1 MKYLLNEHL
10 NVLRIANIQG
20 PQREYEEFLQAL
32 YEIHLNNLPQDQLL
46 NEGREFVDKVK
57 DTFKKATG
65 QSKKYLQYSFN
76 QFKKNGEKP
85 SEFVKEI
92 GDIFQGVNIKEV
104 DKVKGA
110 LKLAKIYSL
119 SGNNINEATGK
130 AVDISSISDL
140 ENLQNGQKFIWKGKY
155 EPDYEDNIGKILNP
169 IRGTVGQTAGDIYGL
184 VPDEEYYWAYD
195 SENNQKYL
203 VNAKQKNVIEKSSP
217 GGAKFIQ
224 KIGDFFRKF
233 KWLTAAMVAPVLA
246 SATVGAN
253 AEPIGQLVKAI
264 TGDNVNIDNTPD
276 NVTGSNPDYM
286 GDIDQDKITSAGG
299 GDDVKVTK
307 GNVDL
312 GVDSP
317 DSTDST
323 NIQQF
328 KQDAKK
334 LLPDENFDFVK
345 ACLKFDTGEYKAD
358 QSTKDA
364 VAKNLTKST
373 LKEVEK
379 IIKEKGITKSL
390 TINQK
395 VIGHISSNP
404 DKSNGSN
411 QSNVANDESNL
422 AKGRAA
428 TMEEITKLSNEQVA
442 KIIKD
447 KLGIDV
453 KFNTKVIS
461 DSDIDGQVQHNAVD
475 QSADQS
481 STTEVKV
488 DTDGGKK
495 IPTIKNWQPIVAVT
509 GKGGSD
515 MGQRVDIPGKE
526 EAPNRTDDSPK
537 DKEDKE
543 TERRTDTTRPIPVG
557 DADPDE
563 AKKLFKNKNLN
574 RNQEIFSVLKMAN
587 PNIKGDPNDTTYKSW
602 DPNTKKVVISLRKS
616 PDTLLKKFQQVT
628 GINLSQ
634 RQKSTGFFKRSGV
647 AESIS
652 LGNMLS
658 EAAID
663 QTLATI
669 GVTDDAIR
677 KNKVEVMA
685 MLMDMYNLR
694 YDDVDKSKLTP
705 DEQKQLKDITVSEE
719 LEKQIQKQRPD
730 VSVLEKDIESNT
742 SLKTALSRINTYDE
756 FEALVLGMAA
766 LVNPN
771 FAKQKQDVRTALSS
785 LASKVRTMKEESDT
799 PSDTKGVYKII
810 ETLKLLKNHL
820 NNINNKEEFEQLIFA
835 LLKYIDPKGTITKD
849 TSKLASAIIAAS
861 NRSSLKDAR
870 PIDLDQLGR

>member
-10 NVLRIANIQG
+10 NVLRIANIQNKE
-20 PQREYEEFLQAL
+20 REYEEFLQSL
-32 YEIHLNNLPQDQLL
+32 YEINLINNYSKDQLL
-46 NEGREFVDKVK
+46 NEGFVDKVK
-57 DTFKKATG
+57 DTFKKATD

-85 SEFVKEI
+85 SEFVKDI
-92 GDIFQGVNIKEV
+92 GDVFQGVNIKNV
-104 DKVKGA
+104 SDLKNLKDV

-119 SGNNINEATGK
+119 SDKNINEANGK
-130 AVDISSISDL
+130 SVNISSINDL
-140 ENLQNGQKFIWKGKY
+140 EKLQNGQKFIWKGKY
-155 EPDYEDNIGKILNP
+155 EPDYEDAIGKILNP
-169 IRGTVGQTAGDIYGL
+169 IRGKVGQTSGDIYGL

-195 SENNQKYL
+195 DANNQKYL
-203 VNAKQKNVIEKSSP
+203 VNNRQKNTIEKSSDYA
-217 GGAKFIQ
+217 GGGVIQ
-224 KIGDFFRKF
+224 KIGDFFRKH
-233 KWLTAAMVAPVLA
+233 KWLTAAMVAPVMG
-246 SATVGAN
+246 SAVVGGN
-253 AEPIGQLVKAI
+253 ADATGQVVKAL
-264 TGDNVNIDNTPD
+264 TGGDVNINNND
-276 NVTGSNPDYM
+276 VLQSGSNPDFM
-286 GDIDQDKITSAGG
+286 GDEDGDGLTKAGG

-307 GNVDL
+307 GNINL

-345 ACLKFDTGEYKAD
+345 AGLKFDTGEYKAD

-364 VAKNLTKST
+364 VSKNLTKST

-379 IIKEKGITKSL
+379 IIKEKGVTKSL
-390 TINQK
+390 TIDQK
-395 VIGHISSNP
+395 VTGHVSFNP
-404 DKSNGSN
+404 DKSDGSN
-411 QSNVANDESNL
+411 QSNVANDGSDL

-428 TMEEITKLSNEQVA
+428 TMEEITKSSNEQVA

-453 KFNTKVIS
+453 KFNTETTS
-461 DSDIDGQVQHNAVD
+461 DSDLDGQIQHNAVD

-488 DTDGGKK
+488 DTDGGEK
-495 IPTIKNWQPIVAVT
+495 IPTIKNWKPVVAVT

-515 MGQRVDIPGKE
+515 MGQRVDIKRPDVKG
-526 EAPNRTDDSPK
+526 S
-537 DKEDKE
+537 EDKGSE
-543 TERRTDTTRPIPVG
+543 DEGPKRDERPIPTG

-602 DPNTKKVVISLRKS
+602 YPTIKKVVISLRKS

-634 RQKSTGFFKRSGV
+634 RQKSTGKFKRSGV
-647 AESIS
+647 AENIS
-652 LGNMLS
+652 LGNMLN

-663 QTLATI
+663 QTLASI

-685 MLMDMYNLR
+685 MLMAMYNLR

-705 DEQKQLKDITVSEE
+705 EEQKQLKDITVSEE

-730 VSVLEKDIESNT
+730 VSVLEKDIESNS
-742 SLKTALSRINTYDE
+742 SLKTALSRISTYDE

-771 FAKQKQDVRTALSS
+771 FAKQKQDIRTALSS
-785 LASKVRTMKEESDT
+785 LASKVRAMKEESDT
-799 PSDTKGVYKII
+799 PSDTAGVYKII

-820 NNINNKEEFEQLIFA
+820 NNISNREEFEQLIFA

-849 TSKLASAIIAAS
+849 TSKLANAIIAAS

>member
-10 NVLRIANIQG
+10 NVLRIANIQNEE
-20 PQREYEEFLQAL
+20 REFEEFLQSL
-32 YEIHLNNLPQDQLL
+32 YEINLINNYSKDQLL
-46 NEGREFVDKVK
+46 NEGFVDKVK
-57 DTFKKATG
+57 DTFKKATD

-85 SEFVKEI
+85 SEFVKNI
-92 GDIFQGVNIKEV
+92 GDVFSGSGVKKPS
-104 DKVKGA
+104 D
-110 LKLAKIYSL
+110 LKTILQLAKIYSL
-119 SGNNINEATGK
+119 SNNKINEADEK
-130 AVDISSISDL
+130 AVEISSVSDL
-140 ENLQNGQKFIWKGKY
+140 EKLENGAKFIWKGKY
-155 EPDYEDNIGKILNP
+155 DKSIGASNFKNLPN
-169 IRGTVGQTAGDIYGL
+169 GL
-184 VPDEEYYWAYD
+184 IPGEEYIQAYD
-195 SENNQKYL
+195 DVNNAWI
-203 VNAKQKNVIEKSSP
+203 VSNTKNIARIEKSSDYA
-217 GGAKFIQ
+217 GGGVIQ

-286 GDIDQDKITSAGG
+286 GDVDQDKITSAGG
-299 GDDVKVTK
+299 GDDVPDSIKKPIKLGGDGQIDNQDFKVFK
-307 GNVDL
+307 DKIKSLIPNENVD
-312 GVDSP
+312 DI
-317 DSTDST
+317 STAAT
-323 NIQQF
+323 F
-328 KQDAKK
+328 
-334 LLPDENFDFVK
+334 EV
-345 ACLKFDTGEYKAD
+345 GEYK
-358 QSTKDA
+358 
-364 VAKNLTKST
+364 LTPEQQKWV
-373 LKEVEK
+373 VEK
-379 IIKEKGITKSL
+379 GTNNVLNQIQKVIAEKGVTDTITVDGD
-390 TINQK
+390 I
-395 VIGHISSNP
+395 IGHISSNAG
-404 DKSNGSN
+404 D
-411 QSNVANDESNL
+411 QDNVANDGSDL
-422 AKGRAA
+422 VKARAA
-428 TMEEITKLSNEQVA
+428 TGDDIDKEIQ
-442 KIIKD
+442 KIIIEKVKGVFGD
-447 KLGIDV
+447 KV
-453 KFNTKVIS
+453 KVVFKVQTQA
-461 DSDIDGQVQHNAVD
+461 DSNVDDQTQHRATNYT
-475 QSADQS
+475 ADQS
-481 STTEVKV
+481 VVVKYKV
-488 DTDGGKK
+488 DTDGGKTY
-495 IPTIKNWQPIVAVT
+495 TIKNWQPIVAVT
-509 GKGGSD
+509 GKGVND
-515 MGQRVDIPGKE
+515 MGQRVDIPGEKK
-526 EAPNRTDDSPK
+526 APKPTDDSPK
-537 DKEDKE
+537 NKDDKE
-543 TERRTDTTRPIPVG
+543 TERRTDDVKPILVG

-634 RQKSTGFFKRSGV
+634 RQKSTGLFKRSGV
-647 AESIS
+647 AENIS
-652 LGNMLS
+652 LGNMLN

-663 QTLATI
+663 QTLASI

-705 DEQKQLKDITVSEE
+705 EEQKQLKDITVSEE

-730 VSVLEKDIESNT
+730 VSVLEKDIESNS

-771 FAKQKQDVRTALSS
+771 FAKQKQDIRTALSS
-785 LASKVRTMKEESDT
+785 LASKVRAMKEESDT
-799 PSDTKGVYKII
+799 PSDTEGVYKII

-820 NNINNKEEFEQLIFA
+820 NNINNREEFEQLIFA

-849 TSKLASAIIAAS
+849 TSKLANAIIAAS

-870 PIDLDQLGR
+870 PVDLDQLGR

>member
-10 NVLRIANIQG
+10 NVLRIANIQNEE
-20 PQREYEEFLQAL
+20 REFEEFLQSL
-32 YEIHLNNLPQDQLL
+32 YEINLINNYSKDQLL
-46 NEGREFVDKVK
+46 NEGFVDKVK
-57 DTFKKATG
+57 DTFKKATD

-85 SEFVKEI
+85 SEFVKNI
-92 GDIFQGVNIKEV
+92 GDVFSGSGVKKPS
-104 DKVKGA
+104 D
-110 LKLAKIYSL
+110 LKTILQLAKIYSL
-119 SGNNINEATGK
+119 SNNKINEADEK
-130 AVDISSISDL
+130 AVEISSVSDL
-140 ENLQNGQKFIWKGKY
+140 EKLENGAKFIWKGKY
-155 EPDYEDNIGKILNP
+155 DKSIGASNFKNLPN
-169 IRGTVGQTAGDIYGL
+169 GL
-184 VPDEEYYWAYD
+184 IPGEEYIQAYD
-195 SENNQKYL
+195 DVNNAWI
-203 VNAKQKNVIEKSSP
+203 VSNTKNIARIEKSSDYA
-217 GGAKFIQ
+217 GGGVIQ

-286 GDIDQDKITSAGG
+286 GDVDQDKITSAGG
-299 GDDVKVTK
+299 GDDVPDSIKKPIKLGGDGQIDNQDFKVFK
-307 GNVDL
+307 DKIKSLIPNENVD
-312 GVDSP
+312 DI
-317 DSTDST
+317 STAAT
-323 NIQQF
+323 F
-328 KQDAKK
+328 
-334 LLPDENFDFVK
+334 EV
-345 ACLKFDTGEYKAD
+345 GEYK
-358 QSTKDA
+358 
-364 VAKNLTKST
+364 LTPEQQKWV
-373 LKEVEK
+373 VEK
-379 IIKEKGITKSL
+379 GTNNVLNQIQKVIAEKGVTDTITVDGD
-390 TINQK
+390 I
-395 VIGHISSNP
+395 IGHISSNAG
-404 DKSNGSN
+404 D
-411 QSNVANDESNL
+411 QDNVANDGSDL
-422 AKGRAA
+422 VKARAA
-428 TMEEITKLSNEQVA
+428 TGDDIDKEIQ
-442 KIIKD
+442 KIIIEKVKGVFGD
-447 KLGIDV
+447 KV
-453 KFNTKVIS
+453 KVVFKVQTQA
-461 DSDIDGQVQHNAVD
+461 DSNVDDQTQHRATNYT
-475 QSADQS
+475 ADQS
-481 STTEVKV
+481 VVVKYKV
-488 DTDGGKK
+488 DTDGGKTY
-495 IPTIKNWQPIVAVT
+495 TIKNWQPIVAVT
-509 GKGGSD
+509 GKGVND
-515 MGQRVDIPGKE
+515 MGQRVDIPGEKK
-526 EAPNRTDDSPK
+526 APKPTDDSPK
-537 DKEDKE
+537 NKDDKE
-543 TERRTDTTRPIPVG
+543 TERRTDDVKPILVG

-634 RQKSTGFFKRSGV
+634 RQKSTGKFKRSGV
-647 AESIS
+647 AENIS

-663 QTLATI
+663 QTLVSI
-669 GVTDDAIR
+669 GITDDAIR

-705 DEQKQLKDITVSEE
+705 EEQKQLKDITVSEE

-730 VSVLEKDIESNT
+730 VSVLEKDIESNS

-771 FAKQKQDVRTALSS
+771 FAKQKQDIRTALSS
-785 LASKVRTMKEESDT
+785 LASKVRAMKEESDT
-799 PSDTKGVYKII
+799 PSDTEGVYKVI

-820 NNINNKEEFEQLIFA
+820 NNINNREEFEQLIFA

-849 TSKLASAIIAAS
+849 TSKLANAIIAAS

-870 PIDLDQLGR
+870 PVDLDQLGR

>member
-10 NVLRIANIQG
+10 NVLRIANIQNEE
-20 PQREYEEFLQAL
+20 REFEEFLQSL
-32 YEIHLNNLPQDQLL
+32 YEINLINNYSKDQLL
-46 NEGREFVDKVK
+46 NEGFVDKVK
-57 DTFKKATG
+57 DTFKKATD

-85 SEFVKEI
+85 SEFVKNI
-92 GDIFQGVNIKEV
+92 GDVFSGSGVKKPS
-104 DKVKGA
+104 D
-110 LKLAKIYSL
+110 LKTILQLAKIYSL
-119 SGNNINEATGK
+119 SNNKINEADEK
-130 AVDISSISDL
+130 AVEISSVSDL
-140 ENLQNGQKFIWKGKY
+140 EKLENGAKFIWKGKY
-155 EPDYEDNIGKILNP
+155 DKSIGASNFKNLPN
-169 IRGTVGQTAGDIYGL
+169 GL
-184 VPDEEYYWAYD
+184 IPGEEYIQAYD
-195 SENNQKYL
+195 DVNNEWI
-203 VNAKQKNVIEKSSP
+203 VSNTKNIARIEKSSDYA
-217 GGAKFIQ
+217 GGGVIQ

-286 GDIDQDKITSAGG
+286 GDVDQDKITSAGG
-299 GDDVKVTK
+299 GDDVPDSIKKPIKLGGDGQIDNQDFKVFK
-307 GNVDL
+307 DKIKSLIPNENVD
-312 GVDSP
+312 DI
-317 DSTDST
+317 STAAT
-323 NIQQF
+323 F
-328 KQDAKK
+328 
-334 LLPDENFDFVK
+334 EV
-345 ACLKFDTGEYKAD
+345 GEYK
-358 QSTKDA
+358 
-364 VAKNLTKST
+364 LTPEQQKWV
-373 LKEVEK
+373 VEK
-379 IIKEKGITKSL
+379 GTNNVLNQIQKVIAEKGVTDTITVDGD
-390 TINQK
+390 I
-395 VIGHISSNP
+395 IGHISSNAG
-404 DKSNGSN
+404 D
-411 QSNVANDESNL
+411 QDNVANDGSDL
-422 AKGRAA
+422 VKARAA
-428 TMEEITKLSNEQVA
+428 TGDDIDKEIQ
-442 KIIKD
+442 KIIIEKVKGVFGD
-447 KLGIDV
+447 KV
-453 KFNTKVIS
+453 KVVFKVQTQA
-461 DSDIDGQVQHNAVD
+461 DSNVDDQVQHRATNYT
-475 QSADQS
+475 ADQS
-481 STTEVKV
+481 VVVKYKV
-488 DTDGGKK
+488 DTDGGK
-495 IPTIKNWQPIVAVT
+495 IYTIKNWQPIVAVT

-515 MGQRVDIPGKE
+515 MGQRVDIPGEKKT
-526 EAPNRTDDSPK
+526 PNRTDDSPK

-543 TERRTDTTRPIPVG
+543 TERRTDTARPIPVG

-634 RQKSTGFFKRSGV
+634 RQKSTGKFKRSGV
-647 AESIS
+647 AENIS

-663 QTLATI
+663 KTLVSI

-705 DEQKQLKDITVSEE
+705 EEQKQLKDITVSEE

-730 VSVLEKDIESNT
+730 VSVLEKDIESNS
-742 SLKTALSRINTYDE
+742 SLKTALSRINTYDK

-771 FAKQKQDVRTALSS
+771 FAKQKQDIRTALSS
-785 LASKVRTMKEESDT
+785 LASKVRAMKEESDT
-799 PSDTKGVYKII
+799 PSDTEGVYKVI

-820 NNINNKEEFEQLIFA
+820 NNINNREEFEQLIFA

-849 TSKLASAIIAAS
+849 TSKLANAIMAAS

-870 PIDLDQLGR
+870 PVDLDKLGR

>member
-10 NVLRIANIQG
+10 NVLRIANIQNEE
-20 PQREYEEFLQAL
+20 REYEEFLQSL
-32 YEIHLNNLPQDQLL
+32 YEINLINNYSKDQLL
-46 NEGREFVDKVK
+46 NESFVDKVK

-85 SEFVKEI
+85 SEFVKDI
-92 GDIFQGVNIKEV
+92 GDLFSGSGVKKTSDLKTI
-104 DKVKGA
+104 
-110 LKLAKIYSL
+110 LKLAKIDSL
-119 SGNNINEATGK
+119 SPNNINEADEK
-130 AVDISSISDL
+130 AVEISSVSDIDKL
-140 ENLQNGQKFIWKGKY
+140 ENGAKFIWKGKY
-155 EPDYEDNIGKILNP
+155 EPDYQDEFGTISNPRGGKLSKYNDVP
-169 IRGTVGQTAGDIYGL
+169 GL
-184 VPDEEYYWAYD
+184 VPEEEYIQAYD
-195 SENNQKYL
+195 DVNNQRSIA
-203 VNAKQKNVIEKSSP
+203 NIREKNIIEKSSDYA
-217 GGAKFIQ
+217 GGGVIQ
-224 KIGDFFRKF
+224 KIGDFFRKH
-233 KWLTAAMVAPVLA
+233 KWLTAAMVAPVMA
-246 SATVGAN
+246 STTSGAN
-253 AEPIGQLVKAI
+253 AEPFGQLVKAI

-276 NVTGSNPDYM
+276 NVTGSNPDYR

-299 GDDVKVTK
+299 GDDVPDSIKKPIKLGGDGQIDNQDFKVFK
-307 GNVDL
+307 DKIKSLIPNENVD
-312 GVDSP
+312 DI
-317 DSTDST
+317 STAAT
-323 NIQQF
+323 F
-328 KQDAKK
+328 
-334 LLPDENFDFVK
+334 EV
-345 ACLKFDTGEYKAD
+345 GEYK
-358 QSTKDA
+358 
-364 VAKNLTKST
+364 LTPEQQKWV
-373 LKEVEK
+373 VEK
-379 IIKEKGITKSL
+379 GTNNVLNQIQKIIAEKGVTDTITVNGD
-390 TINQK
+390 I
-395 VIGHISSNP
+395 IGHISSNAG
-404 DKSNGSN
+404 D
-411 QSNVANDESNL
+411 QDNVANDGSDL
-422 AKGRAA
+422 VKARAA
-428 TMEEITKLSNEQVA
+428 TGDDIDKEIQ
-442 KIIKD
+442 KIIIEKVKGVFGD
-447 KLGIDV
+447 KV
-453 KFNTKVIS
+453 KVVFKVQTQA
-461 DSDIDGQVQHNAVD
+461 DSNVDDQTQHRATNYT
-475 QSADQS
+475 ADQS
-481 STTEVKV
+481 VVVKYTV
-488 DTDGGKK
+488 DADGGVTY
-495 IPTIKNWQPIVAVT
+495 TIKNWQPIVAVT
-509 GKGGSD
+509 GKGVND
-515 MGQRVDIPGKE
+515 MGQRVDIKRPDVKG
-526 EAPNRTDDSPK
+526 S
-537 DKEDKE
+537 EDKGSE
-543 TERRTDTTRPIPVG
+543 DEGPKRDERPIPTG

-634 RQKSTGFFKRSGV
+634 RQKSTGLFKRSGV

-663 QTLATI
+663 KTLVSI
-669 GVTDDAIR
+669 SVTDDAIR

-685 MLMDMYNLR
+685 MLMNMYNLR

-705 DEQKQLKDITVSEE
+705 EEQKQLKDITVSDE

-771 FAKQKQDVRTALSS
+771 FAKQKQDIRTALSS

-799 PSDTKGVYKII
+799 PTDTEGVYKII

-861 NRSSLKDAR
+861 GRSSLKDAR
-870 PIDLDQLGR
+870 PVDLDQLGR

>member
-10 NVLRIANIQG
+10 NVLRIANIQNEE
-20 PQREYEEFLQAL
+20 REFEEFLQSL
-32 YEIHLNNLPQDQLL
+32 YEVNLINNYSKDQLL
-46 NEGREFVDKVK
+46 NEGFVDKVK
-57 DTFKKATG
+57 DTFKKATD

-85 SEFVKEI
+85 SEFVKNI
-92 GDIFQGVNIKEV
+92 GDVFSGSGVKKPS
-104 DKVKGA
+104 D
-110 LKLAKIYSL
+110 LKTILQLAKIYSL
-119 SGNNINEATGK
+119 SNNKINEADEK
-130 AVDISSISDL
+130 AVEISSVSDL
-140 ENLQNGQKFIWKGKY
+140 EKLENGAKFIWKGKY
-155 EPDYEDNIGKILNP
+155 DKSIGASNFKNLPN
-169 IRGTVGQTAGDIYGL
+169 GL
-184 VPDEEYYWAYD
+184 IPGEEYIQAYD
-195 SENNQKYL
+195 DVNNEWI
-203 VNAKQKNVIEKSSP
+203 VSNTKNIARIEKSSDYA
-217 GGAKFIQ
+217 GGGVIQ

-286 GDIDQDKITSAGG
+286 GDDDGDKITSAGG
-299 GDDVKVTK
+299 GDDVPDSIKKPIKLGGDGQIDNQDFKVFK
-307 GNVDL
+307 DKIKSLIPNENVD
-312 GVDSP
+312 DI
-317 DSTDST
+317 STAAT
-323 NIQQF
+323 F
-328 KQDAKK
+328 K
-334 LLPDENFDFVK
+334 V
-345 ACLKFDTGEYKAD
+345 GEYK
-358 QSTKDA
+358 
-364 VAKNLTKST
+364 LTPEQQKWV
-373 LKEVEK
+373 VEK
-379 IIKEKGITKSL
+379 GTNNVLNQIQKVIAEKGVTDTITVDGD
-390 TINQK
+390 I
-395 VIGHISSNP
+395 IGHISSNAG
-404 DKSNGSN
+404 D
-411 QSNVANDESNL
+411 QDNVANDGSDL
-422 AKGRAA
+422 VKARAA
-428 TMEEITKLSNEQVA
+428 TGDDINKEIQ
-442 KIIKD
+442 KIIIEKVKGVFGD
-447 KLGIDV
+447 KV
-453 KFNTKVIS
+453 KVVFKVQTQA
-461 DSDIDGQVQHNAVD
+461 DSNVDDQVQHRATNYT
-475 QSADQS
+475 ADQS
-481 STTEVKV
+481 VVVKYKV
-488 DTDGGKK
+488 DTDGGKTY
-495 IPTIKNWQPIVAVT
+495 TIKNWQPIVAVT

-515 MGQRVDIPGKE
+515 MGQRVDIPGEKKT
-526 EAPNRTDDSPK
+526 PNRTDDSPK

-543 TERRTDTTRPIPVG
+543 TERRTDTARPIPVG

-634 RQKSTGFFKRSGV
+634 RQKSTGKFKRSGV
-647 AESIS
+647 AENIS

-663 QTLATI
+663 KTLVSI

-705 DEQKQLKDITVSEE
+705 DEQKQLKDITVSDE

-730 VSVLEKDIESNT
+730 VSVLEKDIESNS

-771 FAKQKQDVRTALSS
+771 FAKQKQDIRTALSS
-785 LASKVRTMKEESDT
+785 LASKVRAMKEESDT
-799 PSDTKGVYKII
+799 PSDTEGVYKVI

-820 NNINNKEEFEQLIFA
+820 NNINNREEFEQLIFA

-849 TSKLASAIIAAS
+849 TSKLANAIIAAS

-870 PIDLDQLGR
+870 PVDLDQLGR

>member
-10 NVLRIANIQG
+10 NVLRIANIQNEE
-20 PQREYEEFLQAL
+20 REFEEFLQSL
-32 YEIHLNNLPQDQLL
+32 YEINLINNYSKDQLL
-46 NEGREFVDKVK
+46 NEGFVDKVK
-57 DTFKKATG
+57 DTFKKATD

-85 SEFVKEI
+85 SEFVKNI
-92 GDIFQGVNIKEV
+92 GDVFSGSGVKKPS
-104 DKVKGA
+104 D
-110 LKLAKIYSL
+110 LKTILQLAKIYSL
-119 SGNNINEATGK
+119 SNNKINEADEK
-130 AVDISSISDL
+130 AVEISSVSDL
-140 ENLQNGQKFIWKGKY
+140 EKLENGAKFIWKGKY
-155 EPDYEDNIGKILNP
+155 DKSIGASNFKNLPN
-169 IRGTVGQTAGDIYGL
+169 GL
-184 VPDEEYYWAYD
+184 IPGEEYIQAYD
-195 SENNQKYL
+195 DVNNAWI
-203 VNAKQKNVIEKSSP
+203 VSNTKNIARIEKSSDYA
-217 GGAKFIQ
+217 GGGVIQ

-286 GDIDQDKITSAGG
+286 GDVNQDKITSAGG
-299 GDDVKVTK
+299 GDDVPDSIKKPIKLGGDGQIDNQDFKVFK
-307 GNVDL
+307 DKIKSLIPNENVD
-312 GVDSP
+312 DI
-317 DSTDST
+317 STAAT
-323 NIQQF
+323 F
-328 KQDAKK
+328 
-334 LLPDENFDFVK
+334 EV
-345 ACLKFDTGEYKAD
+345 GEYK
-358 QSTKDA
+358 
-364 VAKNLTKST
+364 LTPEQQKWV
-373 LKEVEK
+373 VEK
-379 IIKEKGITKSL
+379 GTNNVLNQIQKVIAEKGVTDTITVDGD
-390 TINQK
+390 I
-395 VIGHISSNP
+395 IGHISSNAG
-404 DKSNGSN
+404 D
-411 QSNVANDESNL
+411 QDNVANDGSDL
-422 AKGRAA
+422 VKARAA
-428 TMEEITKLSNEQVA
+428 TGDDIDKEIQ
-442 KIIKD
+442 KIIIEKVKGVFGD
-447 KLGIDV
+447 KV
-453 KFNTKVIS
+453 KVVFKVQTQA
-461 DSDIDGQVQHNAVD
+461 DSNVDDQVQHRATNYT
-475 QSADQS
+475 ADQS
-481 STTEVKV
+481 VVVKYTV
-488 DTDGGKK
+488 DADGGVTY
-495 IPTIKNWQPIVAVT
+495 TIKNWQPIVAVT
-509 GKGGSD
+509 GKGVND
-515 MGQRVDIPGKE
+515 MGQRVDIKRPDVKG
-526 EAPNRTDDSPK
+526 S
-537 DKEDKE
+537 EDKGSE
-543 TERRTDTTRPIPVG
+543 DKGSEDEGPKRDERPIPTG

-602 DPNTKKVVISLRKS
+602 YPTIKKVVISLRKS

-634 RQKSTGFFKRSGV
+634 RQKSTGKFKRSGV
-647 AESIS
+647 AENIS
-652 LGNMLS
+652 LGNMLN

-663 QTLATI
+663 QTLASI

-685 MLMDMYNLR
+685 MLMAMYNLR

-705 DEQKQLKDITVSEE
+705 EEQKQLKDITVSEE

-730 VSVLEKDIESNT
+730 ISVLEKDIESNT

-771 FAKQKQDVRTALSS
+771 FAKQKQDIRTALSS

-799 PSDTKGVYKII
+799 PTDTEGVYKII

-849 TSKLASAIIAAS
+849 TSKLANAIIAAS
-861 NRSSLKDAR
+861 NASSLKDAR

>member
-10 NVLRIANIQG
+10 NVLRIANIQNEE
-20 PQREYEEFLQAL
+20 REFEEFLQSL
-32 YEIHLNNLPQDQLL
+32 YEVNLINNYSKDQLL
-46 NEGREFVDKVK
+46 NEGFVDKVK
-57 DTFKKATG
+57 DTFKKATD

-85 SEFVKEI
+85 SEFVKNI
-92 GDIFQGVNIKEV
+92 GDVFSGSGVKKPS
-104 DKVKGA
+104 D
-110 LKLAKIYSL
+110 LKTILQLAKIYSL
-119 SGNNINEATGK
+119 SNNKINEADEK
-130 AVDISSISDL
+130 AVEISSVSDL
-140 ENLQNGQKFIWKGKY
+140 EKLENGAKFIWKGKY
-155 EPDYEDNIGKILNP
+155 DKSIGAYNFKNLPN
-169 IRGTVGQTAGDIYGL
+169 GL
-184 VPDEEYYWAYD
+184 IPGEEYIQAYD
-195 SENNQKYL
+195 DVNNEWI
-203 VNAKQKNVIEKSSP
+203 VSNTKNIARIEKSSDYA
-217 GGAKFIQ
+217 GGGVIQ

-286 GDIDQDKITSAGG
+286 GDDDGDKITSAGG
-299 GDDVKVTK
+299 GDDVPDSIKKPIKLGGDGQIDNQDFKVFK
-307 GNVDL
+307 DKIKSLIPNENVD
-312 GVDSP
+312 DI
-317 DSTDST
+317 STAAT
-323 NIQQF
+323 F
-328 KQDAKK
+328 
-334 LLPDENFDFVK
+334 EV
-345 ACLKFDTGEYKAD
+345 GEYK
-358 QSTKDA
+358 
-364 VAKNLTKST
+364 LTPEQQKWV
-373 LKEVEK
+373 VEK
-379 IIKEKGITKSL
+379 GTNNVLNQIQKVIAEKGVTDTITVDGD
-390 TINQK
+390 I
-395 VIGHISSNP
+395 IGHISSNAG
-404 DKSNGSN
+404 D
-411 QSNVANDESNL
+411 QDNVANDGSDL
-422 AKGRAA
+422 VKARAA
-428 TMEEITKLSNEQVA
+428 TGDDINKEIQ
-442 KIIKD
+442 KIIIEKVKGVFGD
-447 KLGIDV
+447 KV
-453 KFNTKVIS
+453 KVVFKVQTQA
-461 DSDIDGQVQHNAVD
+461 DSNVDDQVQHRATNYT
-475 QSADQS
+475 ADQS
-481 STTEVKV
+481 VVVKYKV
-488 DTDGGKK
+488 DTDGGKTY
-495 IPTIKNWQPIVAVT
+495 TIKNWQPIVAVT

-515 MGQRVDIPGKE
+515 MGQRVDIPGEKKT
-526 EAPNRTDDSPK
+526 PNRTDDSPK

-543 TERRTDTTRPIPVG
+543 TERRTDTARPIPVG

-634 RQKSTGFFKRSGV
+634 RQKSTGKFKRSGV
-647 AESIS
+647 AENIS

-663 QTLATI
+663 KTLVSI

-705 DEQKQLKDITVSEE
+705 DEQKQLKDITVSDE

-730 VSVLEKDIESNT
+730 VSVLDKDIESNS
-742 SLKTALSRINTYDE
+742 SLRTALSRINTYDE

-771 FAKQKQDVRTALSS
+771 FAKQKQDIRTALSS
-785 LASKVRTMKEESDT
+785 LASKVRAMKEESDT
-799 PSDTKGVYKII
+799 PSDTEGVYKVI

-820 NNINNKEEFEQLIFA
+820 NNINNREEFEQLIFA

-849 TSKLASAIIAAS
+849 TSKLANAIIAAS

-870 PIDLDQLGR
+870 PVDLDQLGR

>member
-10 NVLRIANIQG
+10 NVLRIANIQNEE
-20 PQREYEEFLQAL
+20 REYEEFLQSL
-32 YEIHLNNLPQDQLL
+32 YEINLINNYSKDQLL
-46 NEGREFVDKVK
+46 NESFVDKVK

-85 SEFVKEI
+85 SEFVKDI
-92 GDIFQGVNIKEV
+92 GDVFSGIKIKNPK
-104 DKVKGA
+104 DLKTI

-119 SGNNINEATGK
+119 SPNNINEADEK
-130 AVDISSISDL
+130 AVEISSVSDL
-140 ENLQNGQKFIWKGKY
+140 EKLQNGQKFIWKGKY
-155 EPDYEDNIGKILNP
+155 EPDYEDTIGKILNP
-169 IRGTVGQTAGDIYGL
+169 IRGKFGQTSGDIYGL

-195 SENNQKYL
+195 DANNQKYL
-203 VNAKQKNVIEKSSP
+203 VNTRQKNPIEKSSDYE
-217 GGAKFIQ
+217 GVIQ

-233 KWLTAAMVAPVLA
+233 KWLTAAMLAPVMG
-246 SATVGAN
+246 SAVVGGN
-253 AEPIGQLVKAI
+253 ADATGQVVKAL
-264 TGDNVNIDNTPD
+264 TGGDVNINNND
-276 NVTGSNPDYM
+276 VLQSGSNPDFM
-286 GDIDQDKITSAGG
+286 GDEDGDGLTKAGG

-307 GNVDL
+307 GNINL

-345 ACLKFDTGEYKAD
+345 AGLKFDTGEYKAD

-364 VAKNLTKST
+364 VSKNLTKST

-379 IIKEKGITKSL
+379 IIKEKGVTKSL
-390 TINQK
+390 TIDQK
-395 VIGHISSNP
+395 VTAHVSFNP
-404 DKSNGSN
+404 DKSDGSN
-411 QSNVANDESNL
+411 QSNVANDGSDL

-428 TMEEITKLSNEQVA
+428 TMEEITKSSNEQVA

-453 KFNTKVIS
+453 KFNTETTS
-461 DSDIDGQVQHNAVD
+461 DSDLDGQIQHNAVD
-475 QSADQS
+475 QSPDQS

-488 DTDGGKK
+488 DTDGGEK

-509 GKGGSD
+509 GKGVND
-515 MGQRVDIPGKE
+515 MGQRVDIKRPDVKG
-526 EAPNRTDDSPK
+526 S
-537 DKEDKE
+537 EDKGSE
-543 TERRTDTTRPIPVG
+543 DEGPKRDERPIPTG

-602 DPNTKKVVISLRKS
+602 YPTIKKVVISLRKS

-634 RQKSTGFFKRSGV
+634 RQKSTGKFKRSGV
-647 AESIS
+647 AENIS
-652 LGNMLS
+652 LGNMLN

-663 QTLATI
+663 QTLASI

-685 MLMDMYNLR
+685 MLMNMYNLR

-705 DEQKQLKDITVSEE
+705 EEQKQLKDITVSDE

-742 SLKTALSRINTYDE
+742 SLKTALSRINTYDK

-771 FAKQKQDVRTALSS
+771 FAKQKQDIRTALSS
-785 LASKVRTMKEESDT
+785 LASKVRAMKEESDT
-799 PSDTKGVYKII
+799 PSDTEGVYKII

-849 TSKLASAIIAAS
+849 TSKLSNAIIAAS
-861 NRSSLKDAR
+861 NASSLKDAR
-870 PIDLDQLGR
+870 PVDLDQLGR

>member
-10 NVLRIANIQG
+10 NVLRIANIQNEE
-20 PQREYEEFLQAL
+20 REFEEFLQSL
-32 YEIHLNNLPQDQLL
+32 YEVNLINNYSKDQLL
-46 NEGREFVDKVK
+46 NEGFVDKVK
-57 DTFKKATG
+57 DTFKKATD

-85 SEFVKEI
+85 SEFVKNI
-92 GDIFQGVNIKEV
+92 GDVFSGSGVKKPS
-104 DKVKGA
+104 D
-110 LKLAKIYSL
+110 LKTILQLAKIYSL
-119 SGNNINEATGK
+119 SNNKINEADEK
-130 AVDISSISDL
+130 AVEISSVSDL
-140 ENLQNGQKFIWKGKY
+140 EKLENGAKFIWKGKY
-155 EPDYEDNIGKILNP
+155 DKSIGASNFKNLPN
-169 IRGTVGQTAGDIYGL
+169 GL
-184 VPDEEYYWAYD
+184 IPGEEYIQAYD
-195 SENNQKYL
+195 DVNNEWI
-203 VNAKQKNVIEKSSP
+203 VSNTKNIARIEKSSDYA
-217 GGAKFIQ
+217 GGGVIQ

-286 GDIDQDKITSAGG
+286 GDDDGDKITSAGG
-299 GDDVKVTK
+299 GDDVPDSIKKPIKLGGDGQIDNQDFKVFK
-307 GNVDL
+307 DKIKSLIPNENVD
-312 GVDSP
+312 DI
-317 DSTDST
+317 STAAT
-323 NIQQF
+323 F
-328 KQDAKK
+328 
-334 LLPDENFDFVK
+334 EV
-345 ACLKFDTGEYKAD
+345 GEYK
-358 QSTKDA
+358 
-364 VAKNLTKST
+364 LTPEQQKWV
-373 LKEVEK
+373 VEK
-379 IIKEKGITKSL
+379 GTNNVLNQIQKVIAEKGVTDTITVDGD
-390 TINQK
+390 I
-395 VIGHISSNP
+395 IGHISSNAG
-404 DKSNGSN
+404 D
-411 QSNVANDESNL
+411 QDNVANDGSDL
-422 AKGRAA
+422 VKARAA
-428 TMEEITKLSNEQVA
+428 TGDDINKEIQ
-442 KIIKD
+442 KIIIEKVKGVFGD
-447 KLGIDV
+447 KV
-453 KFNTKVIS
+453 KVVFKVQTQA
-461 DSDIDGQVQHNAVD
+461 DSNVDDQVQHRATNYT
-475 QSADQS
+475 ADQS
-481 STTEVKV
+481 VVVKYKV
-488 DTDGGKK
+488 DTDGGKTY
-495 IPTIKNWQPIVAVT
+495 TIKNWQPIVAVT

-515 MGQRVDIPGKE
+515 MGQRVDIPGEKKT
-526 EAPNRTDDSPK
+526 PNRTDDSPK

-543 TERRTDTTRPIPVG
+543 TERRTDTARPIPVG

-634 RQKSTGFFKRSGV
+634 RQKSTGKFKRSGV
-647 AESIS
+647 AENIS

-663 QTLATI
+663 KTLASI

-705 DEQKQLKDITVSEE
+705 DEQKQLKDITVSDE

-730 VSVLEKDIESNT
+730 VSVLEKDIESNS

-771 FAKQKQDVRTALSS
+771 FAKQKQDIRTALSS
-785 LASKVRTMKEESDT
+785 LASKVRAMKEESDT
-799 PSDTKGVYKII
+799 PSDTEGVYKVI

-820 NNINNKEEFEQLIFA
+820 NNINNREEFEQLIFA

-849 TSKLASAIIAAS
+849 TSKLANAIIAAS

-870 PIDLDQLGR
+870 PVDLDQLGR

>member
-10 NVLRIANIQG
+10 NVLRIANIQNEE
-20 PQREYEEFLQAL
+20 REFEEFLQSL
-32 YEIHLNNLPQDQLL
+32 YEINLINNYSKDQLL
-46 NEGREFVDKVK
+46 NEGFVDKVK
-57 DTFKKATG
+57 DTFKKATD

-85 SEFVKEI
+85 SEFVKNI
-92 GDIFQGVNIKEV
+92 GDVFSGSGVKKPS
-104 DKVKGA
+104 D
-110 LKLAKIYSL
+110 LKTILQLAKIYSL
-119 SGNNINEATGK
+119 SNNKINEADEK
-130 AVDISSISDL
+130 AVEISSVSDL
-140 ENLQNGQKFIWKGKY
+140 EKLENGAKFIWKGKY
-155 EPDYEDNIGKILNP
+155 DKSIGASNFKNLPN
-169 IRGTVGQTAGDIYGL
+169 GL
-184 VPDEEYYWAYD
+184 IPGEEYIQAYD
-195 SENNQKYL
+195 DVNNAWI
-203 VNAKQKNVIEKSSP
+203 VSNTKNIARIEKSSDYA
-217 GGAKFIQ
+217 GGGVIQ

-286 GDIDQDKITSAGG
+286 GDVDQDKITSAGG
-299 GDDVKVTK
+299 GDDVPDSIKKPIKLGGDGQIDNQDFKVFK
-307 GNVDL
+307 DKIKSLIPNENVD
-312 GVDSP
+312 DI
-317 DSTDST
+317 STAAT
-323 NIQQF
+323 F
-328 KQDAKK
+328 
-334 LLPDENFDFVK
+334 EV
-345 ACLKFDTGEYKAD
+345 GEYK
-358 QSTKDA
+358 
-364 VAKNLTKST
+364 LTPEQQKWV
-373 LKEVEK
+373 VEK
-379 IIKEKGITKSL
+379 GTNNVLNQIQKVIAEKGVTDTITVDGD
-390 TINQK
+390 I
-395 VIGHISSNP
+395 IGHISSNAG
-404 DKSNGSN
+404 D
-411 QSNVANDESNL
+411 QDNVANDGSDL
-422 AKGRAA
+422 VKARAA
-428 TMEEITKLSNEQVA
+428 TGDDIDKEIQ
-442 KIIKD
+442 KIIIEKVKGVFGD
-447 KLGIDV
+447 KV
-453 KFNTKVIS
+453 KVVFKVQTQA
-461 DSDIDGQVQHNAVD
+461 DSNVDDQTQHRATNYT
-475 QSADQS
+475 ADQS
-481 STTEVKV
+481 VVVKYKV
-488 DTDGGKK
+488 DTDGGKTY
-495 IPTIKNWQPIVAVT
+495 TIKNWQPIVAVT
-509 GKGGSD
+509 GKGVND
-515 MGQRVDIPGKE
+515 MGQRVDIPGEKK
-526 EAPNRTDDSPK
+526 APKPTDDSPK
-537 DKEDKE
+537 NKDDKE
-543 TERRTDTTRPIPVG
+543 TERRTDDVKPILVG

-634 RQKSTGFFKRSGV
+634 RQKSTGLFKRSGV
-647 AESIS
+647 AENIS
-652 LGNMLS
+652 LGNMLN

-663 QTLATI
+663 QTLASI

-705 DEQKQLKDITVSEE
+705 EEQKQLKDITVSEE

-730 VSVLEKDIESNT
+730 VSVLEKDIESNS

-771 FAKQKQDVRTALSS
+771 FAKQKQDIRTALSS
-785 LASKVRTMKEESDT
+785 LASKVRAMKEESDT
-799 PSDTKGVYKII
+799 PSDTEGVYKVI

-820 NNINNKEEFEQLIFA
+820 NNINNREEFEQLIFA

-849 TSKLASAIIAAS
+849 TSKLANAIIAAS

-870 PIDLDQLGR
+870 PVDLDQLGR

>member
-10 NVLRIANIQG
+10 NVLRIANIQNEE
-20 PQREYEEFLQAL
+20 REFEEFLQSL
-32 YEIHLNNLPQDQLL
+32 YEVNLINNYSKDQLL
-46 NEGREFVDKVK
+46 NEGFVDKVK
-57 DTFKKATG
+57 DTFKKATD

-85 SEFVKEI
+85 SEFVKNI
-92 GDIFQGVNIKEV
+92 GDVFSGSGVKKPS
-104 DKVKGA
+104 D
-110 LKLAKIYSL
+110 LKTILQLAKIYSL
-119 SGNNINEATGK
+119 SNNKINEADEK
-130 AVDISSISDL
+130 AVEISSVSDL
-140 ENLQNGQKFIWKGKY
+140 EKLENGAKFIWKGKY
-155 EPDYEDNIGKILNP
+155 DKSIGASNFKNLPN
-169 IRGTVGQTAGDIYGL
+169 GL
-184 VPDEEYYWAYD
+184 IPGEEYIQAYD
-195 SENNQKYL
+195 DVNNEWI
-203 VNAKQKNVIEKSSP
+203 VSNTKNIARIEKSSDYA
-217 GGAKFIQ
+217 GGGVIQ

-286 GDIDQDKITSAGG
+286 GDDDVDKITSAGG
-299 GDDVKVTK
+299 GDDVPDSIKKPIKLGGDGQIDNQDFKVFK
-307 GNVDL
+307 DKIKSLIPNENVD
-312 GVDSP
+312 DI
-317 DSTDST
+317 STAAT
-323 NIQQF
+323 F
-328 KQDAKK
+328 
-334 LLPDENFDFVK
+334 EV
-345 ACLKFDTGEYKAD
+345 GEYK
-358 QSTKDA
+358 
-364 VAKNLTKST
+364 LTPEQQKWV
-373 LKEVEK
+373 VEK
-379 IIKEKGITKSL
+379 GTNNVLNQIQKVIAEKGVTDTITVDGD
-390 TINQK
+390 I
-395 VIGHISSNP
+395 IGHISSNAG
-404 DKSNGSN
+404 D
-411 QSNVANDESNL
+411 QDNVANDGSDL
-422 AKGRAA
+422 VKARAA
-428 TMEEITKLSNEQVA
+428 TGDDINKEIQ
-442 KIIKD
+442 KIIIEKVKGVFGD
-447 KLGIDV
+447 KV
-453 KFNTKVIS
+453 KVVFKVQTQA
-461 DSDIDGQVQHNAVD
+461 DSNVDDQVQHRATNYT
-475 QSADQS
+475 ADQS
-481 STTEVKV
+481 VVVKYKV
-488 DTDGGKK
+488 DTDGGKTY
-495 IPTIKNWQPIVAVT
+495 TIKNWQPIVAVT

-515 MGQRVDIPGKE
+515 MGQRVDIPGEKKT
-526 EAPNRTDDSPK
+526 PNRTDDSPK

-543 TERRTDTTRPIPVG
+543 TERRTDTARPIPVG

-634 RQKSTGFFKRSGV
+634 RQKSTGKFKRSGV
-647 AESIS
+647 AENIS

-663 QTLATI
+663 KTLASI

-705 DEQKQLKDITVSEE
+705 DEQKQLKDITVSDE

-730 VSVLEKDIESNT
+730 VSVLEKDIESNS

-771 FAKQKQDVRTALSS
+771 FAKQKQDIRTALSS
-785 LASKVRTMKEESDT
+785 LASKVRAMKEESDT
-799 PSDTKGVYKII
+799 PSDTEGVYKVI

-820 NNINNKEEFEQLIFA
+820 NNINNREEFEQLIFA

-849 TSKLASAIIAAS
+849 TSKLANAIIAAS

-870 PIDLDQLGR
+870 PVDLDQLGR

>member
-10 NVLRIANIQG
+10 NVLRIANIQNEE
-20 PQREYEEFLQAL
+20 REFEEFLQSL
-32 YEIHLNNLPQDQLL
+32 YEVNLINNYSKDQLL
-46 NEGREFVDKVK
+46 NEGFVDKVK
-57 DTFKKATG
+57 DTFKKATD

-85 SEFVKEI
+85 SEFVKNI
-92 GDIFQGVNIKEV
+92 GDVFSGSGVKKPS
-104 DKVKGA
+104 D
-110 LKLAKIYSL
+110 LKTILQLAKIYSL
-119 SGNNINEATGK
+119 SNNKINEADEK
-130 AVDISSISDL
+130 AVEISSVSDL
-140 ENLQNGQKFIWKGKY
+140 EKLENGAKFIWKGKY
-155 EPDYEDNIGKILNP
+155 DKSIGASNFKNLPN
-169 IRGTVGQTAGDIYGL
+169 GL
-184 VPDEEYYWAYD
+184 IPGEEYIQAYD
-195 SENNQKYL
+195 DVNNEWI
-203 VNAKQKNVIEKSSP
+203 VSNTKNIARIEKSSDYA
-217 GGAKFIQ
+217 GGGVIQ

-286 GDIDQDKITSAGG
+286 GDDDGDKITSAGG
-299 GDDVKVTK
+299 GDDV
-307 GNVDL
+307 
-312 GVDSP
+312 P
-317 DSTDST
+317 DSIKKPIKLGGDGQIDNQDF
-323 NIQQF
+323 NIF
-328 KQDAKK
+328 KDKIK
-334 LLPDENFDFVK
+334 SLIPNENFDDISTAATFKV
-345 ACLKFDTGEYKAD
+345 GEYK
-358 QSTKDA
+358 
-364 VAKNLTKST
+364 LTPEQQKWV
-373 LKEVEK
+373 VEK
-379 IIKEKGITKSL
+379 GTNNVLNQIQKVIAEKGVTDTITVDGD
-390 TINQK
+390 I
-395 VIGHISSNP
+395 IGHISSNAG
-404 DKSNGSN
+404 D
-411 QSNVANDESNL
+411 QDNVANDGSDL
-422 AKGRAA
+422 VKARAA
-428 TMEEITKLSNEQVA
+428 TGDDINKEIQ
-442 KIIKD
+442 KIIIEKVKGVFGD
-447 KLGIDV
+447 KV
-453 KFNTKVIS
+453 KVVFKVQSQS
-461 DSDIDGQVQHNAVD
+461 DSNVDDQVQHRATNYT
-475 QSADQS
+475 ADQS
-481 STTEVKV
+481 VVVKYKV
-488 DTDGGKK
+488 DTDGGKTY
-495 IPTIKNWQPIVAVT
+495 TIKNWQPIVAVT

-515 MGQRVDIPGKE
+515 MGQRVDIPGEKKT
-526 EAPNRTDDSPK
+526 PNRTDDSPK

-543 TERRTDTTRPIPVG
+543 TERRTDTARPIPVG

-634 RQKSTGFFKRSGV
+634 RQKSTGKFKRSGV
-647 AESIS
+647 AENIS

-663 QTLATI
+663 KTLVSI

-705 DEQKQLKDITVSEE
+705 DEQKQLKDITVSDE

-730 VSVLEKDIESNT
+730 VSVLEKDIESNS

-771 FAKQKQDVRTALSS
+771 FAKQKQDIRTALSS
-785 LASKVRTMKEESDT
+785 LASKVRAMKEESDT
-799 PSDTKGVYKII
+799 PSDTEGVYKVI

-820 NNINNKEEFEQLIFA
+820 NNINNREEFEQLIFA

-849 TSKLASAIIAAS
+849 TSKLANAIIAAS

-870 PIDLDQLGR
+870 PVDLDQLGR